1 MRYTELIASERAA
14 AFREP
19 GRQRRHEYRLPL
31 QTLAYVNLDHANGG
45 VIRDLTA
52 AGMAVQ
58 AVSPLRPEQAVHVR
72 FDLLGPRLR
81 VEVPG
86 RVSWADSNGRAGI
99 EFLNLPRRSAR
110 LLKDWLF
117 TQLLASAHQAQRSN
131 AMFQRDL
138 SEGAPA
144 LRFSTVP
151 RPAIALRPNEIK
163 LQRAVFAPEPHFLHI
178 PWCPIPVA
186 STIFSRSVD
195 GLILASAVLLFSLVS
210 LAMTQLLPAWPIAFA
225 LLLGAAA
232 LFSAAYWMLFT
243 FWMGT
248 TPGAHLA
255 QLAGAQSHAEEE
267 EQPRFR

>member
-1 MRYTELIASERAA
+1 
-14 AFREP
+14 
-19 GRQRRHEYRLPL
+19 
-31 QTLAYVNLDHANGG
+31 
-45 VIRDLTA
+45 
-52 AGMAVQ
+52 
-58 AVSPLRPEQAVHVR
+58 
-72 FDLLGPRLR
+72 
-81 VEVPG
+81 
-86 RVSWADSNGRAGI
+86 
-99 EFLNLPRRSAR
+99 
-110 LLKDWLF
+110 
-117 TQLLASAHQAQRSN
+117 
-131 AMFQRDL
+131 
-138 SEGAPA
+138 
-144 LRFSTVP
+144 
-151 RPAIALRPNEIK
+151 

-178 PWCPIPVA
+178 PWCPIPIA